1 MSQDDLEKIEFEM
14 DDYACI
20 DALIWTL
27 MCVSKKKKKIFTT
40 QWHAYK
46 DQISGR

>member
-27 MCVSKKKKKIFTT
+27 MCVSKKKKKFYHTMACI
-40 QWHAYK
+40 QGSDKW
-46 DQISGR
+46 